1 MREQTSDHGR
11 DGLPAQ
17 KEPLVLRLRGS
28 QAEMGRQFGTYC
40 SEAGRHEAA
49 LQLYA
54 DRPTMAARMVA
65 AGLPFAVRHGVERAA
80 DAVFAVQRRRLHR
93 ERTRRFPEFVA
104 RTEAGFEPLGR
115 SDADVDAVFVM
126 DVLQNAVGTIGRTSM
141 FHHAE
146 VAAAAMCSSVAVWG
160 GATTS
165 GDLLHARNFDFPG
178 ATIWDLAPTIVF
190 CEPVDGLRY
199 GFVTTNGVDAPGI
212 TCWNEA
218 GLTLTVHTRFHRDVR
233 WSGPSV
239 IDLGHEI
246 IRSSDTIEAA
256 VACARR
262 LGASSS
268 WGLLISSAAERSA
281 VVVELAGPHVALT
294 EPGPAEHLSCTNR
307 YLDAGLR
314 RREVT
319 TSHAFALDSDN
330 RFAQLEAFVAKQS
343 GGIDADALEDLL
355 GDYGAPGLVDR
366 SDDVVRLSGTS
377 VVSPVSVASIV
388 ADPAEAVMRVSVGRA
403 PSGLGPYLR
412 VPWSWDGEV
421 GIVAEPGEL
430 GPRRGRTH
438 RGEPVPDHHVDVAHR
453 FSSVVQG
460 ALDRDAPHVV
470 RAGFV
475 DLCDRVPTEPGFHAM
490 AAYLAVLDGDL
501 DDARTHLDV
510 ALGLEGTPVVRAQLL
525 LTRSR
530 VHAAAGRPDAATADR
545 TELASIT
552 EPAAAAMRA
561 AAAAEVTRPLSLR
574 RLRLM
579 SPDVMLLDLH
589 A

>member
-1 MREQTSDHGR
+1 M
-11 DGLPAQ
+11 
-17 KEPLVLRLRGS
+17 LRLRGS

-160 GATTS
+160 GATAS

-256 VACARR
+256 VACAR
-262 LGASSS
+262 
-268 WGLLISSAAERSA
+268 
-281 VVVELAGPHVALT
+281 VA
-294 EPGPAEHLSCTNR
+294 
-307 YLDAGLR
+307 
-314 RREVT
+314 
-319 TSHAFALDSDN
+319 
-330 RFAQLEAFVAKQS
+330 
-343 GGIDADALEDLL
+343 
-355 GDYGAPGLVDR
+355 
-366 SDDVVRLSGTS
+366 
-377 VVSPVSVASIV
+377 
-388 ADPAEAVMRVSVGRA
+388 
-403 PSGLGPYLR
+403 
-412 VPWSWDGEV
+412 
-421 GIVAEPGEL
+421 
-430 GPRRGRTH
+430 
-438 RGEPVPDHHVDVAHR
+438 
-453 FSSVVQG
+453 
-460 ALDRDAPHVV
+460 
-470 RAGFV
+470 
-475 DLCDRVPTEPGFHAM
+475 
-490 AAYLAVLDGDL
+490 
-501 DDARTHLDV
+501 
-510 ALGLEGTPVVRAQLL
+510 
-525 LTRSR
+525 
-530 VHAAAGRPDAATADR
+530 AATAASSRKYRSTRQSMNCALGSWWMFFWNGKSTSTPATRIELSLVTVR
-545 TELASIT
+545 TSPSMRARSHASIAGCLKWKKCP
-552 EPAAAAMRA
+552 E
-561 AAAAEVTRPLSLR
+561 
-574 RLRLM
+574 
-579 SPDVMLLDLH
+579 
-589 A
+589 